1 MYTQRQVRQIPVSQR
16 FTPRSRSTQGCSGNG
31 RLLIGLAVAAL
42 AIISYMGSK
51 QINPVTG
58 EEQHISI
65 SQDQEVALGL
75 QAAPELT
82 QQFGGLYQDA
92 ELQNYIDQ
100 LGMSLVEQSFAGR
113 SNYPFD
119 FHLLDDLNT
128 VNAFALPGGQ
138 VFITAAL
145 MQRLESEDQLAGVLA
160 HEIVHV
166 IGRHGAEQMAKQEL
180 TQGLTGAVVLATYD
194 PSDPSTQRTAQ
205 VALLIGQLVN
215 MKYGRADELEADG
228 WGVCIMHQAGYDPN
242 QMLRVMEILAEASQG
257 GQPPEFFS
265 THPSPENRL
274 ENIQLAIQ
282 NLDQCP

>member
-1 MYTQRQVRQIPVSQR
+1 MRQRL
-16 FTPRSRSTQGCSGNG
+16 TPRSGRSQGCSVSG

-42 AIISYMGSK
+42 AIISYSGAK

-65 SQDQEVALGL
+65 SREQEVALGL
-75 QAAPELT
+75 QATPELT
-82 QQFGGLYQDA
+82 QQYGGLYDDQ
-92 ELQNYIDQ
+92 ELQDYLDE
-100 LGMSLVEQSFAGR
+100 LGLRLVSDSFASR
-113 SNYPFD
+113 SDYPFD
-119 FHLLDDLNT
+119 FHLLDDFDT

-145 MQRLESEDQLAGVLA
+145 MQRLENEDQLAGLLS

-166 IGRHGAEQMAKQEL
+166 IGRHSAEQMAKQEL

-194 PSDPSTQRTAQ
+194 PYDPSTQHTAQ

-228 WGVCIMHQAGYDPN
+228 WGVCIMDQAGYDPN
-242 QMLRVMEILAEASQG
+242 EMLRVMEILEEASSG

-265 THPSPENRL
+265 THPSPDNRM
-274 ENIQLAIQ
+274 ENIRLAIA